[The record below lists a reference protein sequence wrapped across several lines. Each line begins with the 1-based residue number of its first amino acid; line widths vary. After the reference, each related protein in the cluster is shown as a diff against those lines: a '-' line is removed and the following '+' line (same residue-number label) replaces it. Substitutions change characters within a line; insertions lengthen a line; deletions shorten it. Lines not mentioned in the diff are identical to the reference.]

1 MVLFIGLKA
10 KCVSTVFGF
19 SAKIYREILDQTG
32 KA

>member
-10 KCVSTVFGF
+10 KCVTTVFGF
-19 SAKIYREILDQTG
+19 SAKLYREILSASG